1 MIERKEERKDMESK
15 HSTSRR
21 IRKTKVDVYAGVIY
35 RNLNPIEINL
45 SVKNP
50 ARVEIKKLGQ
60 MFATCLGE
68 MFF

>member
-1 MIERKEERKDMESK
+1 MIEKKRKDMQSK
-15 HSTSRR
+15 NSHHR
-21 IRKTKVDVYAGVIY
+21 IRKTKIDVYAGVIY

-45 SVKNP
+45 LIKNP
-50 ARVEIKKLGQ
+50 AVVEIKKLGQ